1 MDRLFDGLAQWRA
14 ASALFPSLLVLTL
27 AAAGPA
33 RAADPCSIDNH
44 PAATLLLPYFEIDP
58 SNLAGMNTL
67 FSVNN
72 ASAAAVI
79 ANVVVWTDLGVP
91 TLGFQIYL
99 TGYDVQTVNLRD
111 VFNGHLPRT
120 ASAGQDPVDAISPKG
135 TLSQDLNFPSC
146 TGILP
151 YQDLPASFVTHLQM
165 AHSGRFSSVFNGC
178 SGQYLG
184 DTRLRGYVTVD
195 VVNGCTLKYPSDPGY
210 FGAGGVATNA
220 NVLWGDYFYVDPAN
234 KYSDGENLVRIKAFP
249 GAFQAGDTTFYGR
262 YVGQS
267 GADARQP
274 LATTWASRYL
284 EGGAFS
290 GGADVVVWRDS
301 GRIVTPFV
309 CNTHPAGF
317 PLLLAREVTFDE
329 QEQPVLPQVFPGS
342 PQSPQPAPEQTVFPA
357 EANKVHVG
365 GPTFPVPF
373 DFGWLFFDLNIPSDS
388 SPDGRDIRQSW
399 METILKAQ
407 GQYSVGFAATPFDSA
422 CSPAPPYLLP

>member
-1 MDRLFDGLAQWRA
+1 MDRLFDKLAQWRL
-14 ASALFPSLLVLTL
+14 ASTLFLALLALAL
-27 AAAGPA
+27 AAAPA
-33 RAADPCSIDNH
+33 RADDPCSIDNR
-44 PAATLLLPYFEIDP
+44 PAATLLLPYFEVDP
-58 SNLAGMNTL
+58 ANLAGMNTL

-91 TLGFQIYL
+91 TLGFQLYL
-99 TGYDVQTVNLRD
+99 TGYDVQTLNLRD

-120 ASAGQDPVDAISPKG
+120 ASRGQDPNGAISPQG
-135 TLSQDLNFPSC
+135 ALSQDLDFPSC
-146 TGILP
+146 AGILP
-151 YQDLPASFVTHLQM
+151 YQDLPAFLVTHLQM

-184 DTRLRGYVTVD
+184 DTRLRGYVTID

-210 FGAGGVATNA
+210 FGPGGVATNA

-262 YVGQS
+262 YVRRS

-274 LATTWASRYL
+274 LPTTWGSRYVD
-284 EGGAFS
+284 GGDFS

-301 GRIVTPFV
+301 GRTVTPFA
-309 CNTHPAGF
+309 CGAHPAGF
-317 PLLLAREVTFDE
+317 PLLLASEVTFDE
-329 QEQPVLPQVFPGS
+329 EEQPVIPQVPPGS
-342 PQSPQPAPEQTVFPA
+342 PQFPLPVPEHTVFPA
-357 EANKVHVG
+357 EANKIHLG
-365 GPTFPVPF
+365 GPAFPLPYN
-373 DFGWLFFDLNIPSDS
+373 FGWLFFDLKVPNDS
-388 SPDGRDIRQSW
+388 SPNGLDIRQAW

-407 GQYSVGFAATPFDSA
+407 GQYSVGFAATPFDSGCA
-422 CSPAPPYLLP
+422 PAPSISPY